1 MFYRKK
7 IPAFI
12 LFLSIIFSLTGC
24 DKSDE
29 SATNSVNQPN
39 SVVTVAEVNQAPLV
53 MTVDLPGRTVPSRI
67 AEIRPQVSGIIL
79 SRDFTEGSE
88 VQEGQPLYHIDAA
101 SLRAAVANAQAHI
114 SQASAQQRLSS
125 AKLSR
130 YRPLVTSQLVSR
142 QEYDEVAS
150 AAAQSRSE
158 VDAAKAELAAAQ
170 IDLSHATIKSP
181 ISGRIGLSTV
191 TEGALIQKEQASA
204 MATVQQLD
212 PIYIDITQPGESYL
226 QLKKAIS
233 RGELRQV
240 NGKTAVS
247 LILQDNSLY
256 PLEGTIAF
264 SDPTVDETTGAVT
277 LRAVIPNPHGELLPG
292 MFVRARLTEGSDD
305 HAILI
310 PQQAVT
316 RSPRGEAT
324 TLVVDKDNIVHQKII
339 SIATGRGTFWQVTS
353 GLTSGDRIIIEGVQR
368 VKPGDYVTPKLQT
381 HHSETDSKR

>member
-1 MFYRKK
+1 MFYRAKT
-7 IPAFI
+7 PALI
-12 LFLSIIFSLTGC
+12 FLISIIFNLTGC

-29 SATNSVNQPN
+29 SSTGSANQPHA
-39 SVVTVAEVNQAPLV
+39 VVTVAEVNQAPLV

-88 VQEGQPLYHIDAA
+88 VQEGQSLYHIDAA
-101 SLRAAVANAQAHI
+101 SLRASVANAQAQI
-114 SQASAQQRLSS
+114 SQASAQQRLSA

-130 YRPLVTSQLVSR
+130 YRPLAASQLVSR

-150 AAAQSRSE
+150 SAAQSRSE

-170 IDLSHATIKSP
+170 IDLSHAIVKSP

-191 TEGALIQKEQASA
+191 TEGALVQKEQASA

-233 RGELRQV
+233 RGELKQV

-324 TLVVDKDNIVHQKII
+324 TLVVDKDNIVHQKTI
-339 SIATGRGTFWQVTS
+339 SISTGRGSFWQVTS
-353 GLTSGDRIIIEGVQR
+353 GLTSGERIIIEGVQR

-381 HHSETDSKR
+381 YHAETDSKR